1 MRNLLLLL
9 FLFNAAAAWADD
21 VVANPPDQVANPPDQ
36 QAPDKI
42 KCAKKFTVTC
52 VTTVKTL
59 GWGAASHNGI
69 DAIIKN
75 PKSDIDSQAIKDSFK
90 F

>member
-21 VVANPPDQVANPPDQ
+21 VVENPPDQ

-42 KCAKKFTVTC
+42 KCEKKFTVTC
-52 VTTVKTL
+52 VTL
-59 GWGAASHNGI
+59 LDGPASHRGI

-75 PKSDIDSQAIKDSFK
+75 PKSDIDSQAIKDSFN
-90 F
+90 